1 MHHSVDYMVIYFY
14 IYTLFYSRNDQVATD
29 VRLWLRDELEILQDH
44 LHTLIRTS
52 INRSEQEIDILMPG
66 YTHLQPAQPVRWS
79 HWLLSHTAAW
89 QRDADRL
96 TDLLKRVNM
105 MPLGSGA
112 IAGHAFGLD
121 RRTLAQQLNFY
132 SGPTPNS
139 MDAVSDRDF
148 IIETLSWASLLCVH
162 LSRFAEDLII
172 YSSSEFGFVKLSDAY
187 STGSSLMPQKK
198 NPDALELLRGKS
210 GRVIGSLTT
219 LLVVTKGLPTTYNKD
234 LQEDKEPLF
243 NTIDTLHGTL
253 PITIGVLSTLQPN
266 IAKMRS
272 RLIPEMLAT
281 DLADY
286 LVRKGVPFRETHH
299 IAGAAVRLAETTNRT
314 LSDLTVQDLQTLHP
328 LFKDDVTKVWSYENS
343 VESRNAEG
351 GTSHRSVLEQV
362 QKLRIWLDNQPKKG

>member
-1 MHHSVDYMVIYFY
+1 
-14 IYTLFYSRNDQVATD
+14 
-29 VRLWLRDELEILQDH
+29 
-44 LHTLIRTS
+44 
-52 INRSEQEIDILMPG
+52 MPG

-96 TDLLKRVNM
+96 TDLLKRVNT

-121 RRTLAQQLNFY
+121 RQTLAKQLLFTN
-132 SGPTPNS
+132 GPTPNS

-148 IIETLSWASLLCVH
+148 IIETLSWASLLGVH

-172 YSSSEFGFVKLSDAY
+172 YSSSEFGFIKLSDAY

-243 NTIDTLHGTL
+243 DTIDTLHGTL

-266 IAKMRS
+266 INKMRS

-314 LSDLTVQDLQTLHP
+314 LSDLTVADLKTLHP
-328 LFKDDVTKVWSYENS
+328 LFNDDVIKVWSYENS

-351 GTSHRSVLEQV
+351 GTSQRAVLEQV
-362 QKLRIWLDNQPKKG
+362 EKLRNWLKLQPNRTN